1 MTAVGA
7 DFRPPATSRCR
18 KKSHV
23 SNVAKSVWV
32 SEKEP
37 FGQYLVDDEGK
48 SLYMLET
55 DTQATGSTEA
65 VSVCSGECV
74 EEWPLLTTTGEPE
87 AGDGVD
93 ASMLG
98 TIARDD
104 GTMQVTYSGWP
115 LYYYHDDQTSG
126 GTGGQD
132 VHDDWG
138 GWYLLAP
145 SGEPIEGA
153 RLSVDRQSTSTPVCF
168 AFISGS
174 TWMVIVLSSIS
185 FFSAS
190 SIRSQMS

>member
-18 KKSHV
+18 KESHV

-115 LYYYHDDQTSG
+115 LYYCHDDQTSG
-126 GTGGQD
+126 GTKG
-132 VHDDWG
+132 
-138 GWYLLAP
+138 
-145 SGEPIEGA
+145 
-153 RLSVDRQSTSTPVCF
+153 
-168 AFISGS
+168 
-174 TWMVIVLSSIS
+174 
-185 FFSAS
+185 
-190 SIRSQMS
+190 